1 MENNQFGL
9 IIQNPANGEF
19 LKKIN
24 WNKQEI
30 MDKVAGI
37 MQQYD
42 GLVYSEDQMKQA
54 KVDRASLNSM
64 KKAITDR
71 RIEVKKAILAPYE
84 TFESEVK
91 EVLALVEK
99 PIALIDGQIKDYEER
114 LKAEKKEALVNH
126 YNEKVGKLADY
137 INFDMLYDSK
147 WLNLSVT
154 LKKAKEELE
163 EKIYKVESDMEAI
176 DEVCEDKHKT
186 AVKSC
191 YLKELSLSN
200 ALAEAARLKEL
211 DRKIEEEN
219 RRKEEA
225 RIAAEKARIEAEKA
239 RLEAEKAKQEAE
251 AERKKAEVEKA
262 AVSSNFTDSQEEDR
276 EENGDDECQEE
287 SDQITEPEI
296 YVEKKYRT
304 SFSVRGTM
312 EQIKNLKEYIINN
325 GIEILGGK

>member
-1 MENNQFGL
+1 MGNNQFSL
-9 IIQNPANGEF
+9 VIQNPENGEF
-19 LKKIN
+19 LKRIN

-42 GLVYSEDQMKQA
+42 GAVYSEDQMKQA
-54 KVDRASLNSM
+54 KADRANLNSM
-64 KKAITDR
+64 KKAISDR

-114 LKAEKKEALVNH
+114 IKAEKKEALISH
-126 YNEKVGKLADY
+126 YQENVGNLAEY
-137 INFDMLYDSK
+137 INFDMLYDAK
-147 WLNLSVT
+147 WLNLSVA

-163 EKIYKVESDMEAI
+163 EKICKVESEMETI
-176 DEVCEDKHKT
+176 DEICDDKHKT

-211 DRKIEEEN
+211 DKKIEEA
-219 RRKEEA
+219 K
-225 RIAAEKARIEAEKA
+225 IAAEKAKLEAEKA
-239 RLEAEKAKQEAE
+239 KQEAEKAKQEAE
-251 AERKKAEVEKA
+251 AERKKAA
-262 AVSSNFTDSQEEDR
+262 GFSDFTDSQEES
-276 EENGDDECQEE
+276 DEVNEDEQEQE
-287 SDQITEPEI
+287 QEDMVQTTELETR
-296 YVEKKYRT
+296 VEKKYKT

-312 EQIKNLKEYIINN
+312 EQIKNLKEYIISN

>member
-1 MENNQFGL
+1 MGNNQFSL
-9 IIQNPANGEF
+9 VIQNPENGEF
-19 LKKIN
+19 LKRIN

-42 GLVYSEDQMKQA
+42 GVVYSEDQMKQA
-54 KVDRASLNSM
+54 KIDRANLNSM
-64 KKAITDR
+64 KKAISDR

-114 LKAEKKEALVNH
+114 IKAEKKEVLISYFQEN
-126 YNEKVGKLADY
+126 VGKLAEY
-137 INFDMLYDSK
+137 INFDMLYDAK
-147 WLNLSVT
+147 WLNLSVA

-163 EKIYKVESDMEAI
+163 EKICKVESEMETI
-176 DEVCEDKHKT
+176 DEICDDKHKT

-211 DRKIEEEN
+211 DKKIEEA
-219 RRKEEA
+219 K
-225 RIAAEKARIEAEKA
+225 IAAEKAK
-239 RLEAEKAKQEAE
+239 LEAEKAKQEAE
-251 AERKKAEVEKA
+251 AERKKAA
-262 AVSSNFTDSQEEDR
+262 GFSDFTDSQEESDEVNED
-276 EENGDDECQEE
+276 EEEQE
-287 SDQITEPEI
+287 DMVQTTEPETR
-296 YVEKKYRT
+296 VEKKYKT